1 MAAPDPR
8 HEELSAALSARKE
21 LGDEYDRAFVEGVV
35 ERLGKEIDERVDAR
49 LEEIGGRRKRP
60 RRGGGGSGLATLS
73 LIFGIPITAIAGGE
87 AHLAGIAVA
96 WGGIVLV
103 NLANALRREPPPHR

>member
-1 MAAPDPR
+1 MATSDRR
-8 HEELSAALSARKE
+8 HEDWSATLHARKE

-35 ERLGKEIDERVDAR
+35 ERVSKEIDERVDAR
-49 LEEIGGRRKRP
+49 VSELEGRRRRP
-60 RRGGGGSGLATLS
+60 RRGGSSGLATLS
-73 LIFGIPITAIAGGE
+73 LIFGIPITAIAGGD

-103 NLANALRREPPPHR
+103 NVANALRREPSR